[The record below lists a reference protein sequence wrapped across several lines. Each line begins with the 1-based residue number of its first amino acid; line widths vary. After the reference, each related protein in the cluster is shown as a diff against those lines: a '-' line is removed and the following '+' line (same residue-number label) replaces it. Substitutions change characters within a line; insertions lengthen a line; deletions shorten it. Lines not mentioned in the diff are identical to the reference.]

1 MKKTK
6 SKDGKIHLH
15 PEGKMPVDDVKAAAE
30 KAEHLRMLD
39 AKQASDKL
47 TVQHT
52 AGLNKLADEFITGI
66 VESGKTLLRMCLYIR
81 ENMVAPKLA
90 SYILT
95 ERGLSRSMVSKI
107 NKVAN
112 SSDEVFSKFQAQT
125 LGFKKVLELSRGE
138 VPGALA
144 KSMGTSV
151 IDVKAQV
158 EELEASE
165 AEEEKSANEKSAPTA
180 EEMADKYSRS
190 LEQGAA
196 RVLSAA
202 AGLGL
207 KRKRTIHGG
216 NGYMVIVQ
224 RDPKWKPST
233 ATVENEVS

>member
-1 MKKTK
+1 
-6 SKDGKIHLH
+6 
-15 PEGKMPVDDVKAAAE
+15 MPKDDVQTAAE
-30 KAEHLRMLD
+30 KAEHLRLLD

-52 AGLNKLADEFITGI
+52 AGLNKLADEFIAGM

-112 SSDEVFSKFQAQT
+112 SSDEVFSKFEAQT

-138 VPGALA
+138 VPGKLA
-144 KSMGTSV
+144 AAMGTSV

-158 EELEASE
+158 EELES
-165 AEEEKSANEKSAPTA
+165 AEEKEATAKPAPSV

-207 KRKRTIHGG
+207 KRKKTIHGG
-216 NGYMVIVQ
+216 NGYMLIVQ

-233 ATVENEVS
+233 PTVEDENGKE

>member
-6 SKDGKIHLH
+6 TKDGKVVISH
-15 PEGKMPVDDVKAAAE
+15 PSDDVGAAVA

-52 AGLNKLADEFITGI
+52 AGLNKLADEFIAGM
-66 VESGKTLLRMCLYIR
+66 VESGKTLLKMCLFIR

-90 SYILT
+90 SFILT

-112 SSDEVFSKFQAQT
+112 SSDEVFSKFEAQT

-138 VPGALA
+138 VPGTLA
-144 KSMGTSV
+144 KAMGTTV

-165 AEEEKSANEKSAPTA
+165 EKDSSGPAVAPTV
-180 EEMADKYSRS
+180 EEASEKYLRS
-190 LEQGAA
+190 LEAGAA

-207 KRKRTIHGG
+207 KRKKVVHGG
-216 NGYMVIVQ
+216 NGYMLIIQ
-224 RDPKWKPST
+224 KDPKWKAPT
-233 ATVENEVS
+233 NESNDEETES